1 MKFNF
6 ENETT
11 EFKREYTD
19 SVKKE
24 VVAFANTRG
33 GVIYIGIDDAE
44 ETYPTHD
51 VDKTLQKLTN
61 TIRDSIC
68 PDVTFLSNMILM
80 TAKY

>member
-24 VVAFANTRG
+24 VVAFANTCG
-33 GVIYIGIDDAE
+33 GVIYIGIDDTGE
-44 ETYPTHD
+44 IYPTHD
-51 VDKTLQKLTN
+51 VDKTLQRLTN

-68 PDVTFLSNMILM
+68 HDVTFFV
-80 TAKY
+80 KYDI